1 MKLSHESDVFS
12 HTMSKYITIKEYAQQ
27 QGVTE
32 RTVYRWVTNN
42 DIEVKKVKG
51 VLHVKIDGESD
62 DKDELILTLKSENC
76 HLLQQIEYLQHR
88 LEQAQETIDT
98 MQQRSD
104 TIIMQLTRQLEQQT
118 LILEDM
124 RQRSIWRRLKAVFAT
139 EAM

>member
-1 MKLSHESDVFS
+1 MKLSDKSDVFS

-32 RTVYRWVTNN
+32 RTVYRWVKNN

-118 LILEDM
+118 LMLEDL
-124 RQRSIWRRLKAVFAT
+124 RHRSIWKRIKAVFAT
-139 EAM
+139 ESV

>member
-1 MKLSHESDVFS
+1 
-12 HTMSKYITIKEYAQQ
+12 MSKYITIKEYAQQ

-62 DKDELILTLKSENC
+62 DKDELIFTLKSESC
-76 HLLQQIEYLQHR
+76 HLREQIEYLQRR

-104 TIIMQLTRQLEQQT
+104 TIIMQLTKQLEQQT
-118 LILEDM
+118 LLLEDL
-124 RQRSIWRRLKAVFAT
+124 RQRSIWQRLKKARI
-139 EAM
+139 MKSLPCL